1 METTTQAYVRV
12 VRSFEHG
19 GLAAFFSCATHLTSL
34 NIVAPKMPQG
44 AEDAVA
50 LEHIVGDHHWPNLTT
65 LLLHNFKCR
74 EHELT
79 TLLEKHAG
87 TLQNLSLRNVTFLES
102 APRSCFEAIA
112 GKLPQLQR
120 VSLRGRFNAHGKFHL
135 RHEADIHM
143 SSVSHRARSDPQTRK
158 FQTYSSILGILDTTN
173 SYVYTATITK
183 SILTHLRAASGLMTS
198 PSTELP
204 SRWPATTFPGL
215 NRHDAERE

>member
-1 METTTQAYVRV
+1 M
-12 VRSFEHG
+12 S
-19 GLAAFFSCATHLTSL
+19 
-34 NIVAPKMPQG
+34 PG

-120 VSLRGRFNAHGKFHL
+120 VSLRGRFKAHEFRL
-135 RHEADIHM
+135 RHEADIYM
-143 SSVSHRARSDPQTRK
+143 SNVSHRARSDPQTRN
-158 FQTYSSILGILDTTN
+158 FQKYLITGGQFPAEILKHTGDIGYDELLRLYGN
-173 SYVYTATITK
+173 SYQIDPHR
-183 SILTHLRAASGLMTS
+183 SESG
-198 PSTELP
+198 E
-204 SRWPATTFPGL
+204 WI
-215 NRHDAERE
+215 DD